1 MALIVFKYGIHG
13 NPEGQQVMLI
23 LVKWK
28 KKTGWI
34 WGWLKTNNQWIGLRE
49 NLNRKP

>member
-28 KKTGWI
+28 KNRLDMG
-34 WGWLKTNNQWIGLRE
+34 LAQNQQSMDWFKG
-49 NLNRKP
+49 KS